1 LVSRDLTRRLDPV
14 DHRQSQAED
23 VLTAEFLGVTEI
35 EGQRISRE
43 QLSRMCHRYHWAAQ
57 QCEGLDVLE
66 VGCGAGQG
74 LNILRRRSRSVV
86 AGDYSPEVLEAAV
99 TNFRDIPLSVFGAE
113 SIPFPDGSFDRV
125 LLFEALYYVH
135 AKAFFAEARRVL
147 RPGGVLLLATANK
160 DLYDFTPSPFTTR
173 YLGTTEL
180 VCELK
185 ELGFE
190 VELFGYIDTAT
201 VGLRQR
207 ILRPVKA
214 LASRLG
220 LIPKTMRGKELLKK
234 LFFGSM
240 TEMPADL
247 TDVDF
252 DFTAPTPLPGSVPDT
267 RHKVLYCRAVC
278 GQEG

>member
-1 LVSRDLTRRLDPV
+1 LVSRDLTRRLDPD
-14 DHRQSQAED
+14 DHRRSQAEGA
-23 VLTAEFLGVTEI
+23 LTAEFLGVTEI
-35 EGQRISRE
+35 QGQRISRE
-43 QLSRMCHRYHWAAQ
+43 QLSRNCHRYHWAAR

-66 VGCGAGQG
+66 VACGAGQG
-74 LNILRRRSRSVV
+74 LNILRLRARSVV
-86 AGDYSPEVLEAAV
+86 AGDYSPEVLEQAIA
-99 TNFRDIPLSVFGAE
+99 NFETVPLSVFGAE
-113 SIPFPDGSFDRV
+113 AIPFADASFDRV
-125 LLFEALYYVH
+125 LLFEALYYVD
-135 AKAFFAEARRVL
+135 AQAFFVEARRVL

-173 YLGTTEL
+173 YLGAVEL
-180 VCELK
+180 TRELNA
-185 ELGFE
+185 LGFE
-190 VELFGYIDTAT
+190 VELFGHLDTAT

-214 LASRLG
+214 LASQLG

-247 TDVDF
+247 ADVDF
-252 DFTAPTPLPGSVPDT
+252 EFTAPTPLRGSAPDS
-267 RHKVLYCRAVC
+267 RHKVLYCRAVR